1 MSLRVP
7 TFSILCAAYQ
17 AEDTI
22 GRAVRSVLA
31 QTVADWEMIVCD
43 DGSTDGTGQVALQ
56 AAAGDGR
63 VCVIRQDNAG
73 PGAARNTAAAEARGE
88 YCCILDSDDE
98 ILPYYLATMA
108 QLIETAPDRDIYSCN
123 ARVVDPGGAES
134 LWDGSGAGARS
145 RESSLALSALLE
157 RNRIF
162 VMATVRAGTFAGAGG
177 FDESSAVEDYDLW
190 LRILASGGTHAYTP
204 ETLGV
209 YHRRADATSASA
221 ADQWH
226 ATSRLLERYARDG
239 SLSHRERDI
248 AAHSARRY
256 EAMAG
261 LARIDP
267 EAKAHATRAE
277 SYAMLAAYEGLPK
290 RAAGAA
296 LITLSPRLFARVVGN
311 RRQTALQSRY
321 GNGSGADL

>member
-31 QTVADWEMIVCD
+31 QTISDWELIVCD
-43 DGSTDGTGQVALQ
+43 DGSIDGTGQTALQ
-56 AAAGDGR
+56 AAHGDSR
-63 VCVIRQDNAG
+63 VAVIRQDNAG

-88 YCCILDSDDE
+88 YYCILDSDDE
-98 ILPYYLATMA
+98 MLPDYLASMES
-108 QLIETAPDRDIYSCN
+108 LIEKCPDRDIYSCN
-123 ARVVDPGGAES
+123 ARVIDPGGTES
-134 LWDGSGAGARS
+134 IWDSSEAGQGA
-145 RESSLALSALLE
+145 SSLTLSHLLE

-162 VMATVRAGTFAGAGG
+162 VMATLRAETFAKVDG

-190 LRILASGGTHAYTP
+190 LKILAAGGTQAYTP
-204 ETLGV
+204 DVLGV

-226 ATSRLLERYARDG
+226 ATSRLLLHYARDE
-239 SLSHRERDI
+239 SLSAHERDT
-248 AAHSARRY
+248 AARSARHY
-256 EAMAG
+256 EAMAKI
-261 LARIDP
+261 AQIDP
-267 EAKAHATRAE
+267 EAKAHTSRTE
-277 SYAMLAAYEGLPK
+277 SYAMLAAYEGLSK

-296 LITLSPRLFARVVGN
+296 LITLSPRLFARVVAT
-311 RRQTALQSRY
+311 RRKEALESRY
-321 GNGSGADL
+321 GNRSGAGL